1 MIRILIE
8 IPDLSTDLDHPILS
22 IDSTEPDRHGVAS
35 WTGESTEI
43 SQWLPKQF
51 GMFGHYVGDYPCPA
65 DAIHAL
71 IISGK
76 KYQVLEGQD
85 ILDLPIEPL
94 PEGVVS

>member
-1 MIRILIE
+1 MIKIE
-8 IPDLSTDLDHPILS
+8 IENAVLFLDSDKPNKCGAAKWAG
-22 IDSTEPDRHGVAS
+22 DSTELA
-35 WTGESTEI
+35 E
-43 SQWLPKQF
+43 WLPNQF

-76 KYQVLEGQD
+76 KYRVTEGQE

-94 PEGVVS
+94 PEGVIS